1 MEAKTEP
8 FEIVDVLTSRQIDLV
23 QDGVWRG
30 RIRWTLGQPEV
41 AEVERWLCLFNL
53 SNAEEQVLAQG
64 CSEGTDAL
72 QAILRAT
79 ELSRAMLI
87 HMCSP
92 DGFQARWGEAEWAGL
107 PEFSGS

>member
-1 MEAKTEP
+1 VSAA
-8 FEIVDVLTSRQIDLV
+8 
-23 QDGVWRG
+23 G
-30 RIRWTLGQPEV
+30 RIRWTLGQPGV
-41 AEVERWLCLFNL
+41 ASEVERWYCLF
-53 SNAEEQVLAQG
+53 SFSTAEEQVLAQG

-79 ELSRAMLI
+79 ELSRATLI

-92 DGFQARWGEAEWAGL
+92 DGFQARWGEAEWSGL